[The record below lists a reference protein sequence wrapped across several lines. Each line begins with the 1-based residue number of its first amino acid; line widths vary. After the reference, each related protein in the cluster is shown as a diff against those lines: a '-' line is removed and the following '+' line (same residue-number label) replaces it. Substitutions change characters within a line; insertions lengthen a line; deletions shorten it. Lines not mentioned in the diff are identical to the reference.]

1 MPNTKVTK
9 IQDNK
14 SILIELEN
22 SGWKFYSNDG
32 TIEEMEAAVDKL
44 HKKYLELT
52 NK

>member
-1 MPNTKVTK
+1 MRGF
-9 IQDNK
+9 
-14 SILIELEN
+14 SINEFKERLRKADDII
-22 SGWKFYSNDG
+22 SNDG